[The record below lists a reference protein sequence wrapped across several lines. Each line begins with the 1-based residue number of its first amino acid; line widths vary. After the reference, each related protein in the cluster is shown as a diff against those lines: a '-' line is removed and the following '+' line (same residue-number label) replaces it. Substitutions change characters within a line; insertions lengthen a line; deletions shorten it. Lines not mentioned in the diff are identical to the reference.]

1 MLAVQDETCSRE
13 ILGKNHK
20 PILDL
25 LLKLIDES
33 KDNPDIQTCVTNT
46 LKNGAQYLLPKP
58 EERIELLLSLLPKT
72 SDDLQKATSGDV
84 RLNFL

>member
-1 MLAVQDETCSRE
+1 MLAVQDETCSRD

-25 LLKLIDES
+25 LLKLINES
-33 KDNPDIQTCVTNT
+33 KDNQHIQQCVTNT

-72 SDDLQKATSGDV
+72 SDDLQKASSGDV
-84 RLNFL
+84 SLV